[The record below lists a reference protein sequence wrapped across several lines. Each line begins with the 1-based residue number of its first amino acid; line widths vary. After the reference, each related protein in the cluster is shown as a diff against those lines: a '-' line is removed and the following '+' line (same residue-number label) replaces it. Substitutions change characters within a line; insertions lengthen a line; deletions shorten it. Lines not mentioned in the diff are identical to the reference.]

1 MKKRIIMLV
10 LGIFSLCQ
18 LSYAAASK
26 VVQENTKKETKKPER
41 ATSSKMK
48 KIQKKV
54 RKEALKDLK
63 KGK

>member
-10 LGIFSLCQ
+10 LGVFSLCQ

-54 RKEALKDLK
+54 R
-63 KGK
+63 